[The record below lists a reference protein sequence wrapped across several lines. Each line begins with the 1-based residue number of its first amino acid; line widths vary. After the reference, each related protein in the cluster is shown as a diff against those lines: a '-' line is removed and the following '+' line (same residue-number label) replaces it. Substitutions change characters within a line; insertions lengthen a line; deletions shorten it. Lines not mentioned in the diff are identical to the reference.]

1 MTKFLFTYIVLSLSV
16 ISFSQERQGM
26 IHDNYNPVYGQ
37 FMNPA
42 NIVDSKVWLDI
53 NIVGVEAYARNNFL
67 FFSNSSLIGAINN
80 DFEDVRFSDVS
91 NDIRAIG
98 TGDIIGPSASLIV
111 GRHSFAVFSNV
122 RAVTNVNNVPGV
134 LGKFIEAGEVPT
146 VDIGNYIAN
155 NARYKSMAWSKI
167 GRLLKY
173 QFNII

>member
-146 VDIGNYIAN
+146 VDIGNYTAN
-155 NARYKSMAWSKI
+155 NARYKSMAWSEI